1 MIDGAGPTKLAIG
14 IMMPVARSACDV
26 TARYRG
32 LALQIPLVG
41 SILQVAFMSLSRPC
55 TRRGGCG
62 INEKDQICRKFRI
75 PGKLRD
81 ELAPRL
87 FGLLLYQSSISCHE
101 SWVVLILALCSVLQ
115 HPCAK

>member
-62 INEKDQICRKFRI
+62 INEKDQICRKSGF
-75 PGKLRD
+75 
-81 ELAPRL
+81 LANCGTSWPR
-87 FGLLLYQSSISCHE
+87 G
-101 SWVVLILALCSVLQ
+101 CSACCFTRVR
-115 HPCAK
+115 